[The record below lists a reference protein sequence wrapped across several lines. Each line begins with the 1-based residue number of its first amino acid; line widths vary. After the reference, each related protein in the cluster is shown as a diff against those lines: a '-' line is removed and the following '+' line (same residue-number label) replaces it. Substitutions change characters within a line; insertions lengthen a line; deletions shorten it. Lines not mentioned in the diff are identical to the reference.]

1 MVNFMRHLRA
11 VFLPRM
17 LQGFSSSVLTGLV
30 LSALSGC
37 TSSDEKAN
45 TSKLLSEADQKKV
58 DDFRAEVE
66 VGRNMAG
73 RMLAFYGALDNPA
86 IINYVNRVGSFVGT
100 YSDYPDRRY
109 MVHILNTDQV
119 NAFACPGG
127 YILIT
132 MGLLKNVKNEAELA
146 AILGH
151 EVAHVGRQ
159 HMFNFLKTMNKKEM
173 EDRVKKLD
181 EKSRIDFPESV
192 LVRKRPEA
200 NESETGA
207 LVARYL
213 AGSSGAGLSII
224 QTASAGMSVILETG
238 LDKALE
244 YEADKEGIKY
254 AIRAGYAPYAL
265 PAFLKRLGDKKKAL
279 NMAVLEKTHP
289 TAEDRIKSMT
299 GVLTELD
306 AKNIVGAFGTE
317 RFVKVRNL
325 LPQNSKKNVTVQ

>member
-1 MVNFMRHLRA
+1 MNFARHLNA
-11 VFLPRM
+11 VF
-17 LQGFSSSVLTGLV
+17 FSLV
-30 LSALSGC
+30 MSMILVAAESGC
-37 TSSDEKAN
+37 TSSNKMAN
-45 TSKLLSEADQKKV
+45 GSKVLSESEQKKV
-58 DDFRAEVE
+58 DDYRAEVE

-73 RMLAFYGALDNPA
+73 RMLAFYGALENPA
-86 IINYVNRVGSFVGT
+86 IVNYVNRVGSFVGT

-109 MVHILNTDQV
+109 MIHILNTDQV

-132 MGLLKNVKNEAELA
+132 MGILKNVKNEAELA

-159 HMFNFLKTMNKKEM
+159 HMFNFLKSMNKKEM
-173 EDRVKKLD
+173 EDRIKKLD

-192 LVRKRPEA
+192 LVRKRPDA
-200 NESETGA
+200 DESETGA

-244 YEADKEGIKY
+244 YEADKEGVKY

-289 TAEDRIKSMT
+289 SSDDRIKSMT

-306 AKNIVGAFGTE
+306 AKSIVGAFGTE

-325 LPQNSKKNVTVQ
+325 LPNDSKKNVTAQ